1 MRCGVLHAH
10 IRVHIQLSMSVS
22 GYILRRKKTFD
33 YMCVMNVMN
42 QWRERERIKEAELM
56 TLHCE
61 LAIGSHLDESI
72 SLTSHYKENC

>member
-1 MRCGVLHAH
+1 
-10 IRVHIQLSMSVS
+10 
-22 GYILRRKKTFD
+22 
-33 YMCVMNVMN
+33 MCVMNVMN